1 MNTSRPSRPVTSPA
15 ALGVLASLALLA
27 VAARAADT
35 TPEPPPPPRYS
46 APAPAPLAGAQ
57 AHIQAGRWPE
67 ALAELRRLNLERN
80 ADWNNLMGFA
90 LRKQATPDLD
100 GAQRFYDAAL
110 RIDPNHLGALEYV
123 GELALM
129 RRDLPAA
136 EAYLARLQRAC
147 GIASPCEPLEALKKA
162 IGSYKA
168 ASR

>member
-1 MNTSRPSRPVTSPA
+1 MNRPNAFAT
-15 ALGVLASLALLA
+15 LGVLASLALLSPPA
-27 VAARAADT
+27 LAADT

-46 APAPAPLAGAQ
+46 APPAAPLAAAQ
-57 AHIQAGRWPE
+57 GHIRAARWAD
-67 ALAELRRLNLERN
+67 ALAELQRLNLERN
-80 ADWNNLMGFA
+80 ADWNNLMGYV

-123 GELALM
+123 GELALTKK
-129 RRDLPAA
+129 DLPAA

-147 GIASPCEPLEALKKA
+147 GIASPCEPLEALKRA
-162 IGSYKA
+162 VSSYKT

>member
-1 MNTSRPSRPVTSPA
+1 MTPTSKAFAT
-15 ALGVLASLALLA
+15 LGVLASLALLA
-27 VAARAADT
+27 PATQAADT

-46 APAPAPLAGAQ
+46 APAAAPLATAQ
-57 AHIQAGRWPE
+57 GHIKAQRWAE

-80 ADWNNLMGFA
+80 ADWNNLMGYV
-90 LRKQATPDLD
+90 LRKQAAPDLD

-123 GELALM
+123 GELALTKK
-129 RRDLPAA
+129 DLPAA

-162 IGSYKA
+162 VAGFKT

>member
-1 MNTSRPSRPVTSPA
+1 MNKPSHPFA

-27 VAARAADT
+27 PQAQAADT

-46 APAPAPLAGAQ
+46 APAAAPLASAQ
-57 AHIQAGRWPE
+57 AHIRAARWPE
-67 ALAELRRLNLERN
+67 ALAELRRLNLERD
-80 ADWNNLMGFA
+80 ADWNNLMGYA
-90 LRKQATPDLD
+90 LRKQATPDLA

-123 GELALM
+123 GELALTKN
-129 RRDLPAA
+129 DLPAA

-147 GIASPCEPLEALKKA
+147 GIANPCEPLETLKKA
-162 IGSYKA
+162 IAGHKT